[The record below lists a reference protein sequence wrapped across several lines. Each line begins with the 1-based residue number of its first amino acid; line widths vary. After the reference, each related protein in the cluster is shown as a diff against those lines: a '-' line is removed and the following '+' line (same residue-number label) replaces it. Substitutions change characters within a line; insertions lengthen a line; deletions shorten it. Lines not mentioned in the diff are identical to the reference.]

1 MRLLLDTQVFL
12 WFLSDEARVPDDAR
26 AAIESP
32 SNPVLVSAV
41 SIWEIAIKASI
52 GRLQI
57 SHADVIKLP
66 HLIETAGFDELP
78 IDARHA
84 AAVVALP
91 MHHRDPFDRLLV
103 AQARVEDLTLVTTDP
118 SIRAYDV
125 RVL

>member
-26 AAIESP
+26 AAIESA

-57 SHADVIKLP
+57 SHPDVMKLP

-84 AAVVALP
+84 AAVVVLP

-103 AQARVEDLTLVTTDP
+103 AQARVEELTLVTTDP
-118 SIRAYDV
+118 AIRAYDV

>member
-12 WFLSDEARVPDDAR
+12 WFLSDEARIPEDAR
-26 AAIESP
+26 TAIESA
-32 SNPVLVSAV
+32 SNAVLVSAV
-41 SIWEIAIKASI
+41 SVWEIAIKASI

-57 SHADVIKLP
+57 SHADVVKLP
-66 HLIETAGFDELP
+66 RLIEATGFDDLP
-78 IDARHA
+78 VDARHA
-84 AAVVALP
+84 SAVVALP

-118 SIRAYDV
+118 AIRAYDV

>member
-26 AAIESP
+26 AAIESA

-52 GRLQI
+52 GRLEI

-78 IDARHA
+78 IAMPVTRRPS
-84 AAVVALP
+84 LP
-91 MHHRDPFDRLLV
+91 CPCITATHSTGCSSRRPGSR
-103 AQARVEDLTLVTTDP
+103 T
-118 SIRAYDV
+118 
-125 RVL
+125 